1 MASTNTTEPNSA
13 HSKAGTRPESR
24 RERFA
29 IQPKTPAPISQLSP
43 HFSGKGQLV
52 DCGGNSRKYDRP
64 MTAKAMIDS
73 AALINN
79 MLARDFVLQI
89 DEEEVGAEPAMRKGR
104 IIVIISAVKY
114 DVTGAV

>member
-1 MASTNTTEPNSA
+1 
-13 HSKAGTRPESR
+13 
-24 RERFA
+24 
-29 IQPKTPAPISQLSP
+29 
-43 HFSGKGQLV
+43 
-52 DCGGNSRKYDRP
+52 
-64 MTAKAMIDS
+64 
-73 AALINN
+73 